1 MSEVQ
6 QYAARAPGTASSP
19 SATRPPSTARSSVAA
34 RHSPDGARRASV
46 WALTTAAVAS
56 LLASSCCLLPLL
68 LVSVGLSGAWLGS
81 LRILQPYS
89 PILTG
94 IAVVALAFAGQS
106 LRRSSSCPVGSAP
119 SRSLYKGLFSLI
131 AALTLIVLVT
141 PLIAP
146 WFY

>member
-6 QYAARAPGTASSP
+6 QFAAPSPSTALPPGTA
-19 SATRPPSTARSSVAA
+19 RSCAAA

-46 WALTTAAVAS
+46 LALTTAAAAS

-68 LVSVGLSGAWLGS
+68 LVSVGLSGAWLGN

-89 PILTG
+89 LVLTG

-106 LRRSSSCPVGSAP
+106 LRWSSSCRLGSAA
-119 SRSLYKGLFSLI
+119 SRSLYRGSFWLI
-131 AALTLIVLVT
+131 AALTLILLVI
-141 PLIAP
+141 PLVAP